1 MGSSR
6 PPAADVDLVD
16 SYARQVGGEVEVVLA
31 SPGPEIADGATVV
44 LRRRE
49 ASYRGTLGL
58 LDGDGDGGRRGVVRF
73 GRSALTDGQYAV
85 LLADGAEERP
95 LGCRLLVQGER
106 PLVLLWGAEASKS
119 RLPVPHERPE
129 AGRTPAQRAR
139 ALAGRTKRAVSRRV
153 RSLPRRGR

>member
-49 ASYRGTLGL
+49 ASFRGTLGL
-58 LDGDGDGGRRGVVRF
+58 LDDDGGRRGVVRF

-85 LLADGAEERP
+85 LLADGADERP
-95 LGCRLLVQGER
+95 LGCRLLVQGAR

-119 RLPVPHERPE
+119 RLPVPHERPQ
-129 AGRTPAQRAR
+129 AARTPVQRAR
-139 ALAGRTKRAVSRRV
+139 SLAGRTKRAVSRRV
-153 RSLPRRGR
+153 RTLPRRGR

>member
-1 MGSSR
+1 VGSSR

-31 SPGPEIADGATVV
+31 SPGPEVADGATIV
-44 LRRRE
+44 LRRRD
-49 ASYRGTLGL
+49 ASHRGTLGL
-58 LDGDGDGGRRGVVRF
+58 LDGDGGRRGVVRF

-85 LLADGAEERP
+85 LIADGPDERS
-95 LGCRLLVQGER
+95 LGCRLLVQGAR

-119 RLPVPHERPE
+119 RLPVPHERPQ
-129 AGRTPAQRAR
+129 ADRTSIQRAR